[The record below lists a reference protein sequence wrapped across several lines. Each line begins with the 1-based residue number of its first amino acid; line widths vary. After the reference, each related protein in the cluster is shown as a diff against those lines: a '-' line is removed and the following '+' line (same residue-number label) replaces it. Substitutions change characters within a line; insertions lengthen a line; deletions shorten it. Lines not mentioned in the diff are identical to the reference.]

1 MLRAKTLEKND
12 EHRGYG
18 QINEVELQQMNHL
31 SLTSLIRSRLQ
42 NLRTG
47 MTCKK
52 FAASRV
58 SWRLPISRLTLD
70 VYMKS
75 IMFFKPNFVTP
86 CSLISLISCSL
97 MPPGEGKQAER
108 DEKMNG

>member
-1 MLRAKTLEKND
+1 MLSAKMLEKSV
-12 EHRGYG
+12 EHRGDW
-18 QINEVELQQMNHL
+18 QINERDLEQMHHL

-58 SWRLPISRLTLD
+58 SWRLPMSRLTLD
-70 VYMKS
+70 V
-75 IMFFKPNFVTP
+75 
-86 CSLISLISCSL
+86 
-97 MPPGEGKQAER
+97 
-108 DEKMNG
+108 